1 MIYVSLPTTQTR
13 RLSFYLAMEEFVAR
27 NINTA
32 DDCFFMWQVEP
43 SVIFGRN
50 QLIENEVNIE
60 YCRQNDIKT
69 YRRKSGGGCV
79 YADMNNIM
87 FSYITQSENVS
98 LTFDRYIN
106 MVAEMLRSLHIP
118 AEATGRNDI
127 MIHGRKVS
135 GNAFYHIP
143 HHSIVHGTMLYDT
156 NMQNMVATLTPS
168 DEKLV
173 SKGVK
178 SIRQHIALLKDYI
191 SLSLEEFKQYTK
203 DNLCTSEITLTDAD
217 ILAIEEIE
225 REYLTQEFIMGSNPR
240 YTKVNKMRI
249 EGVGELEARLEI
261 KGGVIKSVNILG
273 DYFLVGDINAD
284 IIAPLIGKPYDLQH
298 ISLSLPEHTELT
310 IRNLNKYQLT
320 ELLYGKQENLS
331 V

>member
-1 MIYVSLPTTQTR
+1 
-13 RLSFYLAMEEFVAR
+13 MEEFVAR

-156 NMQNMVATLTPS
+156 NMQNMVATLTHPT
-168 DEKLV
+168 
-173 SKGVK
+173 K
-178 SIRQHIALLKDYI
+178 S
-191 SLSLEEFKQYTK
+191 SF
-203 DNLCTSEITLTDAD
+203 
-217 ILAIEEIE
+217 
-225 REYLTQEFIMGSNPR
+225 PR
-240 YTKVNKMRI
+240 
-249 EGVGELEARLEI
+249 A
-261 KGGVIKSVNILG
+261 
-273 DYFLVGDINAD
+273 
-284 IIAPLIGKPYDLQH
+284 
-298 ISLSLPEHTELT
+298 
-310 IRNLNKYQLT
+310 
-320 ELLYGKQENLS
+320 
-331 V
+331 